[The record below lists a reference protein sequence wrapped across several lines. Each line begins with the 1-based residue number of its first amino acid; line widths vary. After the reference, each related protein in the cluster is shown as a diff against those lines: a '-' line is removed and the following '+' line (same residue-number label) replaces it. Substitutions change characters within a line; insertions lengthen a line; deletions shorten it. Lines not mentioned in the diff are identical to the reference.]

1 MREAARTVLIAMAL
15 STIAA
20 LSLAGCG
27 GGDDSSST
35 AAPQAS
41 EAKPPLPADASLDEQ
56 LGRSFPPPEPTE
68 AAPSKAE
75 SYIAAGRRA
84 CKGKTPAEVVDEFLP
99 QTDVKD
105 FDADQEE
112 LIGEIGQYED
122 NPTADF
128 AAGQIAA
135 GVYEATLPT
144 IQQRSGYQGCV
155 YELAQQLRRELANK
169 KGSQS

>member
-1 MREAARTVLIAMAL
+1 M

-20 LSLAGCG
+20 IGFAGWGG

-35 AAPQAS
+35 AASQSSAP
-41 EAKPPLPADASLDEQ
+41 PPLPADASLDEQ

-68 AAPSKAE
+68 GAPPKAK
-75 SYIAAGRRA
+75 SYIAAGRKA
-84 CKGKTPAEVVDEFLP
+84 CKGKTPAEVIDEYLP
-99 QTDVKD
+99 QTSAKD

-112 LIGEIGQYED
+112 LIGGIGKYEQ

-144 IQQRSGYQGCV
+144 LQQRSGYQGCV
-155 YELAQQLRRELANK
+155 YELSVQLRRELANQ
-169 KGSQS
+169 KGRER